1 MGYCKLYN
9 LTDKLDPAI
18 LLQLCDDEGH
28 GDLEHE
34 DVRVVWEEAIEAA
47 SSLIDSYCRGRYD
60 VPFAS
65 PPRVIKDLCADIA
78 IYELYSRRGDAIP
91 DNRIERYKNAMRMLQ
106 AISRGDIELGVTGAS
121 QGNEVSLSSAD
132 RIFTREQM
140 GGF

>member
-1 MGYCKLYN
+1 MGYCRLYN
-9 LTDKLDPAI
+9 LTDKLDPAV
-18 LLQLCDDEGH
+18 LLQLCDDTGH

-34 DVRVVWEEAIEAA
+34 DVRVVWEEAVEAA
-47 SSLIDSYCRGRYD
+47 SSLIDSYCGGRYD
-60 VPFAS
+60 VPFTT

-91 DNRIERYKNAMRMLQ
+91 DNRIDRYKNAVRMLR
-106 AISRGDIELGVTGAS
+106 AISRGEIELGMSGAS
-121 QGNEVSLSSAD
+121 RGDEASISSAD